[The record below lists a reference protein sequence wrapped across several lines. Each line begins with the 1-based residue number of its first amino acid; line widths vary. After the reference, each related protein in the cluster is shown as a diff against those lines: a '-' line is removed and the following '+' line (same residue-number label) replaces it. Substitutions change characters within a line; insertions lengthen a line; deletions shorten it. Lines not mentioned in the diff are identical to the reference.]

1 MAENPQAID
10 KEKTLGDALSDY
22 VKTLKPEVQNTHA
35 AYVRRF
41 VEHYGEGQAIATIT
55 GSRVESFAEA
65 NIKSSDPAAS
75 ERVAA
80 LKTWFQY
87 LKKQNYTS
95 QNFGIH
101 IRVRRSGSSRASGS
115 AVRIEEMPIEMTAE
129 GIETLKSELGVLQ
142 GRVPDLIGDVA
153 RAREDKDFRENSP
166 LEAAREALAYNEGRR
181 KEIEQTL
188 KRAVVVDRKGDDA
201 SNVGSVVTVTKLDDG
216 RQFIYRLVGPREAN
230 AREMKISVDSP
241 VGKQLLG
248 RRAGEEVS
256 VSVPSGVIEYRVDSV
271 SQG

>member
-1 MAENPQAID
+1 MADNPQAID
-10 KEKTLGDALSDY
+10 TQKTLAEALSDY
-22 VKTLKPEVQNTHA
+22 VKTLKPEVQSTHA
-35 AYVRRF
+35 AYVRKF
-41 VEHYGEGQAIATIT
+41 VEHYGETQSIASIT
-55 GSRVESFAEA
+55 GSRVESFAEV
-65 NIKSSDPAAS
+65 NIRPSDPAAA

-87 LKKQNYTS
+87 LKKQNYTA

-101 IRVRRSGSSRASGS
+101 IRVRRTTGSRATSA
-115 AVRIEEMPIEMTAE
+115 AVRIEAQPIEMTAE
-129 GIETLKSELGVLQ
+129 GIETLKTELQSLEA
-142 GRVPDLIGDVA
+142 RVPDLIGDVA

-201 SNVGSVVTVTKLDDG
+201 SAVGSVVTVTKLDDG
-216 RQFIYRLVGPREAN
+216 RQFNYRLVGPREAN
-230 AREMKISVDSP
+230 AREFKISVDSP

-248 RRAGEEVS
+248 RRAGDEVS
-256 VSVPSGVIEYRVDSV
+256 VSVPSGVIEYRVDQV

>member
-1 MAENPQAID
+1 MADNPQAID
-10 KEKTLGDALSDY
+10 QQKTLGEALEEY
-22 VKTLKPEVQNTHA
+22 VKTLKPEVRTLHA
-35 AYVRRF
+35 TYVRKF
-41 VEHYGEGQAIATIT
+41 VEHYGESNSIASIT

-65 NIKSSDPAAS
+65 NIKPSDPAAA
-75 ERVAA
+75 ERVTA

-87 LKKQNYTS
+87 LKKQNYAA

-101 IRVRRSGSSRASGS
+101 IRVRRTGANRPSGGG
-115 AVRIEEMPIEMTAE
+115 VRVEEQPIEMTAD
-129 GIETLKSELGVLQ
+129 GIEALKGELGVLQ
-142 GRVPDLIGDVA
+142 SRVPDLVGDIA

-181 KEIEQTL
+181 KEIERTL
-188 KRAVVVDRKGDDA
+188 RRAVVVDRKGDDA
-201 SNVGSVVTVTKLDDG
+201 SNVGSIVTVTKLDDG
-216 RQFIYRLVGPREAN
+216 RQYIYRLVGPREAN
-230 AREMKISVDSP
+230 AKEMKISVDSP

-271 SQG
+271 AQG